1 MTTDQTKEPLGA
13 IEIQSANADA
23 GQYAVLG
30 ASDIDTATRTVQ
42 STENWLK
49 SQSEKVYTL
58 SETAL
63 ESVTQNV
70 DGLPGESLLNNDSI
84 NARVILKREDVGSAG
99 EFIFSESAVL
109 EQLSA
114 NGSTY
119 SSENYEIQG
128 FLLSSGKAELSET
141 LVGSDQ
147 VRNWSLSDVVGNGF
161 SGSLVLRN
169 KENGAMQVV
178 DLTGT
183 FDSATQATG
192 SLRETASIT
201 VVEDQGL
208 QSLGLTQ
215 DLVELN
221 ASSIAAGFN
230 LENTTFKITNSVSE
244 EVGNIAINGEAIVIG
259 EQYQLTEL
267 ENLGLLPG
275 QDKASLV
282 KFGIEFLV
290 ADSNGEPL
298 GSFGQDIEVN
308 ILSINDQPSFTG
320 ESFAGEPLLIKNTQ
334 ATSGREIDL
343 ELNSSSYTSG
353 GGESQSL
360 TFQFTELP
368 TDLGTIKVGNN
379 TAVIGQAYTAA
390 EFASSVLVL
399 KDLGVEGTAR
409 VKSDSVKW
417 QVSDGAITLDAEKM
431 ITVDNK
437 PMSTET
443 IDAGNLAK
451 AEEALSQLI
460 EDTNPIKVTYVAKG
474 DLSKQALAKAAEFL
488 DAAAANELSTVITE
502 LTNDPDVLIVPTI
515 SISRYDSSSRVVKS
529 FQENANGPE
538 LTYAE
543 ATDRTKEYLL
553 GLAVQSTAS
562 TAALVGANLA
572 YEQQQNITFSTGR
585 SEGDDRQQVV
595 AREVAAGTQDVVAF
609 LLDEPIDL
617 ELDDGTVRDINEMPF
632 LKFYS
637 QELIDEFTARGL
649 ELIDLDGNLIES
661 EGVYDFTR
669 RDGAGN
675 GGEYIMAGNTI
686 VGVKLFITDN
696 EFGDKNPLAG
706 YIVDPVT
713 IGVVL
718 ENLGT
723 ETTTIVDN
731 RTASDSSTSTES
743 SGVSFYI
750 PNLPMQLQT
759 VASGLSGEATS
770 FGNGLAG
777 DGLRTEDGDGL
788 LAMMIDGLGG
798 SSTVDS
804 TSSSASEE
812 GQGLAAV
819 SDPIEQVSSSE
830 GPSENKTQDFIAA
843 GPGGQQTEGDAAD
856 QSQRRRGLQLNPEAM
871 AVSAGADRTVL
882 QELSQQ
888 SVMGYNLLD
897 ALALGAGMLYLLYAP
912 KLREKSKPMFAQLWD
927 QVRNRGIDA
936 AEGLRTAVNGGAIFV
951 MQQAPGQ
958 QQLVVCRLGAG
969 NVVPIGTR
977 DLPAGFDLS
986 ATSSARVIAELSRE
1000 LRQLLDDEL
1009 DLLLLGAKLAV
1020 AQDSLAADGTA
1031 VQIMG
1036 TNTMVQALGRCSG
1049 DELEKLSRWID
1060 KPSMT
1065 SIDDLAVGQQL
1076 KERMEVYSTMM
1087 PEEQANV
1094 VSLLELSIAMT
1105 WNDQKEASS

>member
-1 MTTDQTKEPLGA
+1 MSDQQNEPLGA
-13 IEIQSANADA
+13 IEIQKADA
-23 GQYAVLG
+23 AADQYAVLG
-30 ASDIDTATRTVQ
+30 ASDIDTAARTVQ

-63 ESVTQNV
+63 EGVNQSV
-70 DGLPGESLLNNDSI
+70 DGLAGESLLNSGSI
-84 NARVILKREDVGSAG
+84 NARVILNREDAGATG
-99 EFIFSESAVL
+99 EFAFSESAVL
-109 EQLSA
+109 DQLSVD
-114 NGSTY
+114 GSTY
-119 SSENYEIQG
+119 DSENYEIQG
-128 FLLSSGKAELSET
+128 FLLSSGKAQLSET
-141 LVGSDQ
+141 LVGNEP
-147 VRNWSLSDVVGNGF
+147 VRNWTVSDVVGDDF

-169 KENGAMQVV
+169 KESGSMQVV

-183 FDSATQATG
+183 FNSATQAAG
-192 SLRETASIT
+192 SIRETASIT

-208 QSLGLTQ
+208 QSLGLTK
-215 DLVELN
+215 DLVELK
-221 ASSIAAGFN
+221 ASSLAAGFN
-230 LENTTFKITNSVSE
+230 LENTTFKITSSISE
-244 EVGNIAINGEAIVIG
+244 EVGRIAISGEAIVMG
-259 EQYQLTEL
+259 QEYQLSEL

-275 QDKASLV
+275 QDKSSLI
-282 KFGIEFLV
+282 KFEIEFVV
-290 ADSNGEPL
+290 ADSNGDPL
-298 GSFGQDIEVN
+298 GSFGQEVEVN
-308 ILSINDQPSFTG
+308 ILSINDQPSFAG
-320 ESFAGEPLLIKNTQ
+320 DSFAGEPLLIKNTQ

-353 GGESQSL
+353 GGESQEL
-360 TFQFTELP
+360 TFQFTALP
-368 TDLGTIKVGNN
+368 TDLGTIKIGND
-379 TAVIGQAYTAA
+379 TVVIGQSYTAT

-417 QVSDGAITLDAEKM
+417 QVSDGEITLDAEKM
-431 ITVDNK
+431 IAVDNK

-451 AEEALSQLI
+451 AEEALSQLN

-529 FQENANGPE
+529 YQENASGPE
-538 LTYAE
+538 LTYEE
-543 ATDRTKEYLL
+543 ATDTTKEYLL

-562 TAALVGANLA
+562 TAALVGANRA
-572 YEQQQNITFSTGR
+572 YELQQNITFSTGR

-595 AREVAAGTQDVVAF
+595 AREVTAGTQDVVAF

-617 ELDDGTVRDINEMPF
+617 ELDDGTVRDVNDLPF

-649 ELIDLDGNLIES
+649 ELVDLDGNQIES

-669 RDGAGN
+669 RNNAGN

-731 RTASDSSTSTES
+731 RTTSDSSDAAAS
-743 SGVSFYI
+743 SAVSFYI

-759 VASGLSGEATS
+759 VGSGQSGEASS

-788 LAMMIDGLGG
+788 LAMMVDGLGG
-798 SSTVDS
+798 ASTVDS
-804 TSSSASEE
+804 TSSSASED

-819 SDPIEQVSSSE
+819 SDPIEQTSNSE
-830 GPSENKTQDFIAA
+830 GPSEKKTQDFIAA
-843 GPGGQQTEGDAAD
+843 GPGGQDTEGDAND

-871 AVSAGADRTVL
+871 AISAGADRTVL

-927 QVRNRGIDA
+927 QVRNRGVDTA
-936 AEGLRTAVNGGAIFV
+936 DGLRTAVNGGAIFV

-958 QQLVVCRLGAG
+958 QQLVVCQVGAG
-969 NVVPIGTR
+969 NVVPVGTR
-977 DLPAGFDLS
+977 DLPAGFDLN
-986 ATSSARVIAELSRE
+986 AASSARVIAELSRE
-1000 LRQLLDDEL
+1000 LRQLLDAKL

-1020 AQDSLAADGTA
+1020 AQDTLAADGTT
-1031 VQIMG
+1031 VQVMG
-1036 TNTMVQALGRCSG
+1036 TNTMLQVLGRCSG
-1049 DELEKLSRWID
+1049 DELEKLNRWID

-1065 SIDDLAVGQQL
+1065 SIDDLAVRQQL

-1105 WNDQKEASS
+1105 WNDKKESSG